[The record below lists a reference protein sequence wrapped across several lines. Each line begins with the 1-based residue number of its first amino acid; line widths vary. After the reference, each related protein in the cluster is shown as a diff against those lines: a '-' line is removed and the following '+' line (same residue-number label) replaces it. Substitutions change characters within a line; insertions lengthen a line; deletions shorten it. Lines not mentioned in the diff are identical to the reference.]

1 MAVTTA
7 PKRADA
13 RRNIEGIVAAAT
25 ELLAINPDASISDI
39 AARAGVGRV
48 TLYGHFES
56 RAALV
61 AEVSRRAIIS
71 SEALLEEV
79 DLDGDPRAAFGRLL
93 DATWALTHRFG
104 TLVVAAE
111 RELPPDAMRQAHEAP
126 AERMRELLER
136 GRARGV
142 FRTDMPVEWQITV
155 VHAVLHSA
163 FAALHRG
170 EITATKAPRLV
181 SDTLIAAFT
190 PSE

>member
-25 ELLAINPDASISDI
+25 ELLAIDPEASIGDI

-61 AEVSRRAIIS
+61 AEVSRRAIAS
-71 SEALLEEV
+71 SEAMLDAL
-79 DLDGDPRAAFGRLL
+79 DLDGDPRDALDRLL
-93 DATWALTHRFG
+93 NVSWALTHRFG
-104 TLVVAAE
+104 SLVVAAE
-111 RELPPDAMRQAHEAP
+111 RALPPDAMREVHEAP
-126 AERMRELLER
+126 FERMRELLTR
-136 GRARGV
+136 GRAQGV
-142 FRTDMPVEWQITV
+142 FRDDMPVEWQLTV
-155 VHAVLHSA
+155 VQSVLHGA

-170 EITATKAPRLV
+170 EITAAEAPRLV
-181 SDTLIAAFT
+181 SGTVIAAYT
-190 PSE
+190 PST